1 MFSIRLPKAQRWATC
16 LALIVVA
23 VSGLTWSLLHDVLQW
38 GWMLAEHRLLTTH
51 GVASAITLV
60 IVGGLL
66 PLHIRLAWRVKRN
79 LASGFVALSVMA
91 LLGVTGMLLYYGG
104 EEWRDW
110 VRWGHISVGTIACL
124 AIPAH
129 IWLGRRRVVRL
140 PASVTATPLDSKAER
155 VKGLGSVDAS
165 EK

>member
-1 MFSIRLPKAQRWATC
+1 MFSIRLPKAQRWATY

-23 VSGLTWSLLHDVLQW
+23 ASGLIWSLLHDVLQW
-38 GWMLAEHRLLTTH
+38 GWMLAERRLLTVH
-51 GVASAITLV
+51 GVAAAIALV

-79 LASGFVALSVMA
+79 LASGLVALSLMA
-91 LLGVTGMLLYYGG
+91 LLGATGMLLYYGG

-110 VRWGHISVGTIACL
+110 VRWGHIGVGTVACL

-129 IWLGRRRVVRL
+129 IWLGRRRVARL
-140 PASVTATPLDSKAER
+140 PASVAATPLGSKAER
-155 VKGLGSVDAS
+155 VTGLR
-165 EK
+165 